1 MVRIEDYKKHL
12 TDDGRDFLV
21 LVVQGGIE
29 MVKSKQSGSYYA
41 TVRKATIPSTFDELT
56 CQSLIGTELP
66 GNVIKVE
73 TEPYEYTIKETG
85 EVLTL
90 THKWEFIP
98 EEEVTTKV
106 EKSSSTIDEFIQ
118 PLPQESF
125 SLNEVE

>member
-29 MVKSKQSGSYYA
+29 MVKSKQSGGYYA

-56 CQSLIGTELP
+56 CQSLIGAELP
-66 GNVIKVE
+66 GSVIKVE
-73 TEPYEYTIKETG
+73 TEPYEYTIKDTG
-85 EVLTL
+85 EVLEL
-90 THKWEFIP
+90 THKWEYIP
-98 EEEVTTKV
+98 EEETA
-106 EKSSSTIDEFIQ
+106 KSEMSTSTIDEFIK

-125 SLNEVE
+125 SLNGVE